1 MCIFASGVSGKAIK
15 SYTGISFVFHNH
27 IVKINEAVPAYMDI
41 GMYEE
46 NESIPYSQSW
56 NLIYALQ
63 EALKRFEDEKGICKK
78 LKRHMI
84 MLKKLLLIWV

>member
-1 MCIFASGVSGKAIK
+1 
-15 SYTGISFVFHNH
+15 
-27 IVKINEAVPAYMDI
+27 
-41 GMYEE
+41 MYEE
-46 NESIPYSQSW
+46 NESIPYQSW

-63 EALKRFEDEKGICKK
+63 EALKRFKDEKAFVK

>member
-1 MCIFASGVSGKAIK
+1 M
-15 SYTGISFVFHNH
+15 
-27 IVKINEAVPAYMDI
+27 PAYMDI

-63 EALKRFEDEKGICKK
+63 EALKRFEDEKAFVK
-78 LKRHMI
+78 LKRHTI
-84 MLKKLLLIWV
+84 MLKKLLLIWG